1 MKTPAESGEPGL
13 VELTMTTHPGMTVS
27 EFSSIVTD
35 WLATARGPR
44 FKQSHNTEL
53 GHQTML
59 AAQYR
64 HGHNPFI
71 DQR

>member
-1 MKTPAESGEPGL
+1 MA
-13 VELTMTTHPGMTVS
+13 THAGMTVS

-44 FKQSHNTEL
+44 FKQSHTEP

-59 AAQYR
+59 AAQYS